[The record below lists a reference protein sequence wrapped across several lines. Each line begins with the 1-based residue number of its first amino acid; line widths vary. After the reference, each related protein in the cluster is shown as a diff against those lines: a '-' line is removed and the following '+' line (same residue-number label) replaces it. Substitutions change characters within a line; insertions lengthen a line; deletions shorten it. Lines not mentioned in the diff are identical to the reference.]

1 MLTDLYPR
9 VHQQYSR
16 LPLFGSVL
24 DEFADWLASG
34 GYHRG
39 LVYRHI
45 WTTRDVDRRLRT
57 RGCNSLSEINRE
69 HLDAICPKNS
79 QDNIYLAS
87 TIRLWERYLEERSLL
102 PKPQSTRGELLA
114 MEYRQYL
121 EAVRGLSLSTLN
133 HHCLT
138 VVVFLDHIGYEQDPC
153 KIGQIDRQIL
163 EQFVQVRG
171 GRVNRFSLQH
181 EIAHLRSFLRFLGM
195 QRQIRPGLDT
205 QIDTPRVYRG
215 EQLPRSLPWDTV
227 CALLESIDR
236 HTPMGRRDYAMLSLI
251 TTYGLRSCEIVGL
264 KLDDIHW
271 RLGQIQIPIRKTGAT
286 LTLPLTGAV
295 ADSLVQYLRRGR
307 PSLPYREVF
316 LRCRAPAGKLKPTAV
331 TEIFQACVRRSGLD
345 IRFQGPH
352 CLRHSYAVNLLRQG
366 TPLKVIGD
374 LLGHRLAE
382 STCVYL
388 RLAVEDLRDVALDLP
403 KTHHSQAGK
412 GESK

>member
-1 MLTDLYPR
+1 MLTDLFPR
-9 VHQQYSR
+9 AHKQYSR

-69 HLDAICPKNS
+69 TLDAIRPKDS
-79 QDNIYLAS
+79 QDNVYLAS
-87 TIRLWERYLEERSLL
+87 TVRLWERYLEERALL
-102 PKPQSTRGELLA
+102 PKPQSTPSELLA

-121 EAVRGLSLSTLN
+121 EAVRGLSVSTLSQ
-133 HHCLT
+133 HCST
-138 VVVFLDHIGYEQDPC
+138 VIVFLDHIGYEQDPC
-153 KIGQIDRQIL
+153 TIAQIDRNDL
-163 EQFVQVRG
+163 EQFIKLRG
-171 GRVNRFSLQH
+171 DRVNRFSLQH
-181 EIAHLRSFLRFLGM
+181 EVAHLRSFLRFLGM
-195 QRQIRPGLDT
+195 QRKIRPGLDS

-227 CALLESIDR
+227 CALLNSIDR
-236 HTPMGRRDYAMLSLI
+236 RTPMGRRDYAMLSLI
-251 TTYGLRSCEIVGL
+251 TTYGLRSCDIVAL
-264 KLDDIHW
+264 TLDDIHW
-271 RLGQIQIPIRKTGAT
+271 RLDQIRIPIRKTGAT
-286 LTLPLTGAV
+286 LALPLTNAV

-316 LRCRAPAGKLKPTAV
+316 LRCRAPAGTLKPTAV
-331 TEIFQACVRRSGLD
+331 TEMFQACVKRSGLN
-345 IRFQGPH
+345 IPFQGPH
-352 CLRHSYAVNLLRQG
+352 CLRHSYAAHLLRQG
-366 TPLKVIGD
+366 TPLKLIGD

-382 STCVYL
+382 STCMYL

-403 KTHHSQAGK
+403 KTHRCEAK
-412 GESK
+412 KEEAR